1 MPVRHSFPS
10 RWLSLL
16 LLGAVFLHAQDKK
29 PLVAISP
36 LQAKKVD
43 PEEVDLISEALAGEL
58 QNSGAFRVMER
69 GQMDRILKEQGV
81 QSSGLCDGNE
91 CAVEVGKILG
101 IDKIVVGSVGRIG
114 TLFIINTR
122 LVDVQ
127 TGEILASVRRTKD
140 GELKDVLTSLVPQV
154 GRALAMGTQ
163 EDYVATAPAPAPV
176 ATSTPAPAPVAKESS
191 GGSALPW
198 VLAGA
203 ALAGGGV
210 AAFFL
215 LQDDGGGSSS
225 SSPTPNPDD
234 GGGGGGGGGGSS
246 TVSIPVTW

>member
-1 MPVRHSFPS
+1 MPVRHSFSS

-16 LLGAVFLHAQDKK
+16 LLGTVFLHAQDKK

-58 QNSGAFRVMER
+58 QSTGAFRVMER

-163 EDYVATAPAPAPV
+163 EDYVATAPPPAPV
-176 ATSTPAPAPVAKESS
+176 TKPAAPAPVAKESS

-225 SSPTPNPDD
+225 STPTPNPDD
-234 GGGGGGGGGGSS
+234 GGGDGGGGGST

>member
-1 MPVRHSFPS
+1 MPVRHSLPS
-10 RWLSLL
+10 RWLILL
-16 LLGAVFLHAQDKK
+16 LVGAVFLHAQEKK

-43 PEEVDLISEALAGEL
+43 PEEVDLISEALSGEL
-58 QNSGAFRVMER
+58 QSTGAFRVMER

-122 LVDVQ
+122 MVDVQ
-127 TGEILASVRRTKD
+127 SGEILASVRRTKD

-154 GRALAMGTQ
+154 ARALASGTQ
-163 EDYVATAPAPAPV
+163 EDIVPVATAPAPAPA
-176 ATSTPAPAPVAKESS
+176 ATPTPKPEVKESS

-210 AAFFL
+210 AAFLL
-215 LQDDGGGSSS
+215 LQDDGGDKT
-225 SSPTPNPDD
+225 SPAPAPD
-234 GGGGGGGGGGSS
+234 GGGGGGGGTT

>member
-1 MPVRHSFPS
+1 MPDRQPLSS

-16 LLGAVFLHAQDKK
+16 LLCAVLLHAQDKK

-58 QNSGAFRVMER
+58 QNTGAFRVMER

-101 IDKIVVGSVGRIG
+101 IDRIVVGSVGRIG

-154 GRALAMGTQ
+154 GRALASGTQ
-163 EDYVATAPAPAPV
+163 EEYVATPPAPAPV
-176 ATSTPAPAPVAKESS
+176 VAKSPAAAPAVKESS

-203 ALAGGGV
+203 AVVGGGV
-210 AAFFL
+210 AAFLL
-215 LQDDGGGSSS
+215 LQDDGDDKGSP
-225 SSPTPNPDD
+225 SPGP
-234 GGGGGGGGGGSS
+234 GGGGGGGGGTT

>member
-1 MPVRHSFPS
+1 MPVRHSYPS

-16 LLGAVFLHAQDKK
+16 LLGAVFLQAQDRK

-58 QNSGAFRVMER
+58 QSTGAFRVMER

-154 GRALAMGTQ
+154 GRALASGTQ
-163 EDYVATAPAPAPV
+163 EEVVATPAAAPAPVAKPAPAPV
-176 ATSTPAPAPVAKESS
+176 VKESS

-198 VLAGA
+198 ILAGA
-203 ALAGGGV
+203 AVAGGGV
-210 AAFFL
+210 AAFLL
-215 LQDDGGGSSS
+215 LQDDGGSSS
-225 SSPTPNPDD
+225 TPAPNPDD
-234 GGGGGGGGGGSS
+234 GGGNGGGST

>member
-1 MPVRHSFPS
+1 MPDRHPLAS
-10 RWLSLL
+10 RWLTLL
-16 LLGAVFLHAQDKK
+16 LLGAVFLHAQDRK

-58 QNSGAFRVMER
+58 QNTGAFRVMER

-81 QSSGLCDGNE
+81 QASGMCDGNE

-154 GRALAMGTQ
+154 GRALASGTQ
-163 EDYVATAPAPAPV
+163 EDYAATAPPPPV
-176 ATSTPAPAPVAKESS
+176 ATPVATPAAAPVAKESS

-203 ALAGGGV
+203 AVVGGGV
-210 AAFFL
+210 AAFLL
-215 LQDDGGGSSS
+215 LQDDGGDKSST
-225 SSPTPNPDD
+225 TPAPDD
-234 GGGGGGGGGGSS
+234 GGGGGGGGST

>member
-1 MPVRHSFPS
+1 MPDRRPFQS

-16 LLGAVFLHAQDKK
+16 LLCAVFLHAQDKK

-58 QNSGAFRVMER
+58 QNTGAFRVMER
-69 GQMDRILKEQGV
+69 GQMDRILKEQGF
-81 QSSGLCDGNE
+81 QASGLCDGNE
-91 CAVEVGKILG
+91 CAVEVGKVLG
-101 IDKIVVGSVGRIG
+101 IDKVVVGSVGRIG

-127 TGEILASVRRTKD
+127 TGEILASVHRTKD

-154 GRALAMGTQ
+154 GRALASGTQ
-163 EDYVATAPAPAPV
+163 EDYAATPAPAPV
-176 ATSTPAPAPVAKESS
+176 VAKTPAATPVAKESS

-203 ALAGGGV
+203 AVVGGGV
-210 AAFFL
+210 AAFLL
-215 LQDDGGGSSS
+215 LQEDGDDKGSP
-225 SSPTPNPDD
+225 SPGP
-234 GGGGGGGGGGSS
+234 GGGGGSTT

>member
-1 MPVRHSFPS
+1 MSVRHSLPS
-10 RWLSLL
+10 RWLILL
-16 LLGAVFLHAQDKK
+16 LVGAVFLHAQDRK

-58 QNSGAFRVMER
+58 QNTGAFRVMER

-81 QSSGLCDGNE
+81 QTSGLCDGNE

-154 GRALAMGTQ
+154 GRALASGTQ
-163 EDYVATAPAPAPV
+163 EDIVPAASAPAAAPAATPATPAPV
-176 ATSTPAPAPVAKESS
+176 VKESS

-215 LQDDGGGSSS
+215 LQDDGGDKATT
-225 SSPTPNPDD
+225 TPAPDN
-234 GGGGGGGGGGSS
+234 GGGGGGGGST

>member
-1 MPVRHSFPS
+1 MPVRHVLPS
-10 RWLSLL
+10 RWLILL
-16 LLGAVFLHAQDKK
+16 LVGAVFLHAQEKK

-43 PEEVDLISEALAGEL
+43 PEEVDLISEALSGEL
-58 QNSGAFRVMER
+58 QSTGAFRVMER

-122 LVDVQ
+122 MVDVQ
-127 TGEILASVRRTKD
+127 SGEILASVRRTKD

-154 GRALAMGTQ
+154 ARALASGTQ
-163 EDYVATAPAPAPV
+163 EDIVPVATAPAPAPA
-176 ATSTPAPAPVAKESS
+176 ATPTPKPEVKESS

-215 LQDDGGGSSS
+215 LQDDGGDKT
-225 SSPTPNPDD
+225 SPAPAPD
-234 GGGGGGGGGGSS
+234 GGGGGGGGGTT

>member
-1 MPVRHSFPS
+1 MPDRRPPMS

-16 LLGAVFLHAQDKK
+16 LLCAVFVHAQDKK

-58 QNSGAFRVMER
+58 QNTGAFRVMER
-69 GQMDRILKEQGV
+69 GQMDRILKEQGF

-91 CAVEVGKILG
+91 CAVEVGKVLG
-101 IDKIVVGSVGRIG
+101 IDRIVVGSVGRIG

-122 LVDVQ
+122 MVDVQ
-127 TGEILASVRRTKD
+127 TGEILSSVRRTRD

-154 GRALAMGTQ
+154 GRALASGTQ
-163 EDYVATAPAPAPV
+163 EDNVAAAPPPAPV
-176 ATSTPAPAPVAKESS
+176 SKPAAPASVAKESS

-215 LQDDGGGSSS
+215 LQDDGGDKATT
-225 SSPTPNPDD
+225 TPAPDN
-234 GGGGGGGGGGSS
+234 GGGGGGGST